1 MMKIKEGFILRKM
14 NNMNIVVAV
23 GKAVKSFNG
32 YITLNE
38 TGTFFWE
45 KLANGTTKEDL
56 ISAVLAEYDVDEETA
71 RNDVEL
77 FIDNLTKNGLIEE

>member
-1 MMKIKEGFILRKM
+1 MKIKDGFILRKM

-45 KLANGTTKEDL
+45 KLASGTTKEDL
-56 ISAVLAEYDVDEETA
+56 IKSVLAEYDVDEETA

>member
-1 MMKIKEGFILRKM
+1 MKIKEGFILRKM

-23 GKAVKSFNG
+23 GKAVKTFNG

-45 KLANGTTKEDL
+45 KLANGCTKEDL
-56 ISAVLAEYDVDEETA
+56 LNAVLAEYDINEATA
-71 RNDVEL
+71 LEDINL